1 VPERTAPE
9 RTAPE
14 RTGSERTGS
23 ERTGFVSVLVNFASE
38 LRLAGLAVGSGD
50 ILTFCSAMSP
60 LDPSDLLDLYW
71 AGRATLVTRRE
82 NIPVYDEVFR
92 RFFLGGADPIPE
104 MLTLKAQVTAEAQ
117 AVLEVPATDP
127 ADGGHD
133 EEATLGLM
141 ASDAEALRHKSFAA
155 CTPEELAA
163 VRKII
168 ARIRLTPPKRRSR
181 RTRSAPSGRAP
192 DLRRMMRE
200 SQRLHGE
207 SAELFWRRRRVRLR
221 PLILIL
227 DVSGSM
233 ADYSRNL
240 LQFAY
245 SAKRAAA
252 KVEVFCFG
260 TRLTRVTRAL
270 DHRRPDEALE
280 RAARTV
286 FDWEGGTRIGDSLDA
301 FVRDWG
307 RRGLCRGGIV
317 VICSD
322 GLDRGD
328 PGILAAAMERLSRLS
343 YRVVWMNP
351 HRGDNP
357 NFRPSTLGMMVAAPH
372 IDLTL
377 SGHDLSSLEELA
389 TLLPKLG

>member
-1 VPERTAPE
+1 MPERP
-9 RTAPE
+9 P
-14 RTGSERTGS
+14 
-23 ERTGFVSVLVNFASE
+23 FVGVLVDFAHE
-38 LRLAGLAVGSGD
+38 LRSAGLAVGSGD
-50 ILTFCSAMSP
+50 VLTYCAAMSP
-60 LDPSDLLDLYW
+60 LDPTDLLDLYW
-71 AGRATLVTRRE
+71 AGRTTLVTRRE
-82 NIPVYDEVFR
+82 SIDVYDVVFR
-92 RFFLGGADPIPE
+92 RFFLAGADPVRE
-104 MLTLKAQVTAEAQ
+104 LLTLKAQVTEEAR
-117 AVLEVPATDP
+117 AVLEVPATEP
-127 ADGGHD
+127 GGD
-133 EEATLGLM
+133 QREEEAMLGLM

-163 VRKII
+163 VRRIM
-168 ARIRLTPPKRRSR
+168 ARIRLTPPKRRTR
-181 RTRSAPSGRAP
+181 RTTGARTGRSP
-192 DLRRMMRE
+192 DLRRTVRE
-200 SQRLHGE
+200 TLRMHGE
-207 SAELFWRRRRVRLR
+207 PAELFWRRRRVRLR

-270 DHRRPDEALE
+270 DHRRPDDALGL
-280 RAARTV
+280 AAETV
-286 FDWEGGTRIGDSLDA
+286 FDWEGGTRIGESLDA

-328 PGILAAAMERLSRLS
+328 PATLNTAMERLSRLS
-343 YRVVWMNP
+343 HRVVWMNP
-351 HRGDNP
+351 HKGDNAD
-357 NFRPSTLGMMVAAPH
+357 FRPTTLGMMIAAPH

-389 TLLPKLG
+389 TLLPTLN